1 MLVYSRV
8 NKKRMATATATVT
21 TEPREGAMKFTPL
34 EIAKLIF
41 GFCVTMLLI
50 LVVFTGIANSW

>member
-1 MLVYSRV
+1 
-8 NKKRMATATATVT
+8 MATTAAATVKT
-21 TEPREGAMKFTPL
+21 DPQEGTMTLTLL

-41 GFCVTMLLI
+41 GFCITMLLV

>member
-1 MLVYSRV
+1 
-8 NKKRMATATATVT
+8 MATSTAAVKTD
-21 TEPREGAMKFTPL
+21 PKDDGSMKLTPL

-41 GFCVTMLLI
+41 GFCVTMLLV

>member
-1 MLVYSRV
+1 
-8 NKKRMATATATVT
+8 MATATATVT

>member
-1 MLVYSRV
+1 
-8 NKKRMATATATVT
+8 MATATAKAADS
-21 TEPREGAMKFTPL
+21 REGAMTFTPL

-41 GFCVTMLLI
+41 GFCITMVLV